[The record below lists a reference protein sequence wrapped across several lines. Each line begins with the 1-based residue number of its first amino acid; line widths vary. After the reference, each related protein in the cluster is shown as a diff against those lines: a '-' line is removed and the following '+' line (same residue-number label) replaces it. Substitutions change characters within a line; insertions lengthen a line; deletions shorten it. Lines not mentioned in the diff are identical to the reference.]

1 MPTLARAGRPHRR
14 GGRRTLPARSLSP
27 AALLSAT
34 LLSAALLAL
43 TGCATS
49 GGSVGAGPSA
59 GATLLPP
66 LTPDPAAVTAA
77 GLAPC
82 PATTSAAPV
91 ADGLPDLTL
100 PCLGDG
106 PAVRLSDLRG
116 TPTVLNVWGQ
126 WCGPCREEAPHFQA
140 LHAAAGDKVRVLGVD
155 FDDDP
160 TAALRFA
167 ASLGLKYPSLMDQ
180 DGALKVPFRILGARG
195 LPLTYF
201 VDAQGK
207 VVGQKVGP
215 VKDEAELRSLVQ
227 RYLGVSV

>member
-1 MPTLARAGRPHRR
+1 MSIPSPAGRRHAQRL
-14 GGRRTLPARSLSP
+14 GRRERSLP
-27 AALLSAT
+27 P
-34 LLSAALLAL
+34 SAALRPLAVLAL
-43 TGCATS
+43 VLLALAGCGSGSRPASGTGAAT
-49 GGSVGAGPSA
+49 P
-59 GATLLPP
+59 LPP
-66 LTPDPAAVTAA
+66 LTPDPAAVRAA

-82 PATTSAAPV
+82 PATASAAPV
-91 ADGLPDLTL
+91 ADGLPDVTL
-100 PCLGDG
+100 PCLGSG

-167 ASLGLKYPSLMDQ
+167 ASLGLTYPSLMDQ

-215 VKDEAELRSLVQ
+215 VKDDAELRALVK